1 MIPLEHTVLYRNDT
15 YPNFYW
21 TFAHNATDWSIM
33 MNEMTT
39 TGNELARLM
48 LQNLAPTLPGAHV
61 GVYHFPSSLTIR

>member
-1 MIPLEHTVLYRNDT
+1 MIPLEHVVLYRNDT

-39 TGNELARLM
+39 AGNELQRLM
-48 LQNLAPTLPGAHV
+48 LQNLAPTLPGAHI
-61 GVYHFPSSLTIR
+61 GT